1 MSERERVEREQRL
14 AEIRESVENRPPL
27 NTLAYYGYA
36 IRYFDEIPYL
46 LAEVERLTAERDKFR
61 AAVMKFARVC
71 TYNSTGNPNAPVLRC
86 ELCYESEDQSGV
98 IKHGPGCPFVLLNK
112 EAPDGE

>member
-46 LAEVERLTAERDKFR
+46 LAEVERLTAERDVAQRSCAVGYEEMARITGDIGYEPSRFR
-61 AAVMKFARVC
+61 ERMNALFALARGMGE
-71 TYNSTGNPNAPVLRC
+71 GNDVPHTA
-86 ELCYESEDQSGV
+86 
-98 IKHGPGCPFVLLNK
+98 
-112 EAPDGE
+112 